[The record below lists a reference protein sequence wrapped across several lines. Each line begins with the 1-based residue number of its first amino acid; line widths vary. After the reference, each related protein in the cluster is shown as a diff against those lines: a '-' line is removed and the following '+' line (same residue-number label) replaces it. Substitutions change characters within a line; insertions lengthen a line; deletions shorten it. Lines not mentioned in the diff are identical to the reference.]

1 VRSDDLAPVAYFGG
15 RCNDAVCCCRPLCGA
30 NSAPWRRVALQPG
43 VPRAHA
49 APQESEAWA
58 CLSPDALL
66 AFRPVARRFASAI
79 LAQGRYESPCSR
91 KATRSAARDQFP
103 QCGDSESG
111 GEAVQVWDGPGQNL
125 LQGVPG
131 GVAVIDRSSGQF
143 LRLVERCAP
152 LGGVP
157 LQGRA
162 VCWPSVIALDSR

>member
-1 VRSDDLAPVAYFGG
+1 MRSDDLAPVAYFGG
-15 RCNDAVCCCRPLCGA
+15 RCNDAIGSCRSVCGWGIRGWRTVVAALLWR
-30 NSAPWRRVALQPG
+30 SLHAP
-43 VPRAHA
+43 
-49 APQESEAWA
+49 PQNSEAWA
-58 CLSPDALL
+58 CLASGALL
-66 AFRPVARRFASAI
+66 AFRPVAWRFTSAI

-103 QCGDSESG
+103 HCGDSESG

-157 LQGRA
+157 LQGSA
-162 VCWPSVIALDSR
+162 VG